1 VRIFTLIFMAVA
13 GLTPVQAFAQKTD
26 GGPTFEVA
34 YKCRLD
40 YLIEQAFDL
49 QRFQIAGA
57 PGWAH
62 ADRFNIEAKPPAS
75 AQSSQSNPNNPKLPP
90 NRDQRQMLQAL
101 LVDRFH
107 LKYTIESKGRSGVFT
122 GEDQSGIKAHGSEG

>member
-90 NRDQRQMLQAL
+90 KPRPAANAAGPVGGSISLEVHHRKQRK
-101 LVDRFH
+101 VRCI
-107 LKYTIESKGRSGVFT
+107 YW
-122 GEDQSGIKAHGSEG
+122 